1 MVILVTMAETHS
13 LAEAKATSRSSSRE
27 RATKHERFTVTVH
40 GRPTAVLL
48 AVDDLEALEETI
60 AVLSDANVIRAL
72 DQADGELARG
82 EGEGQESLAAAMA
95 ARRARR
101 ATA

>member
-1 MVILVTMAETHS
+1 
-13 LAEAKATSRSSSRE
+13 
-27 RATKHERFTVTVH
+27 
-40 GRPTAVLL
+40 
-48 AVDDLEALEETI
+48 
-60 AVLSDANVIRAL
+60 VLSDANVVRAL

-101 ATA
+101 ATAELIGRSRWSSPPTARRQLAEQLPSPSPSLATN